1 LFVLA
6 ASSVS
11 RLALN
16 RLPFLTYVDGR
27 KETTNMGKSNIVGTW
42 FGIFVFIAIM
52 LGSLEHASK
61 TDPSG
66 VDMTPVGVMG
76 VVIPPFLG
84 LRPSRV

>member
-1 LFVLA
+1 
-6 ASSVS
+6 
-11 RLALN
+11 
-16 RLPFLTYVDGR
+16 
-27 KETTNMGKSNIVGTW
+27 MGKSNIVGTW

-84 LRPSRV
+84 